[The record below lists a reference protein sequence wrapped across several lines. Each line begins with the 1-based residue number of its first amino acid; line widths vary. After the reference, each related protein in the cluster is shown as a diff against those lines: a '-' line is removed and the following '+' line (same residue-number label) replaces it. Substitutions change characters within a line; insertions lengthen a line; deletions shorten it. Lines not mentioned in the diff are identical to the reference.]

1 MGRVVS
7 SRSKK
12 TDDWVA
18 RARLIIE
25 QRGLTYDD
33 LAPALEVGS
42 RSAVGHYLAGRRELS
57 ARQAVKLAE
66 CLQCRV
72 GWLLTGETP
81 IEVDTKKADEVV
93 SPQEVMHLLNELPS
107 DVYMY
112 FAKLVGAIA
121 GEHSHN
127 LDIRVKGKRKS
138 R

>member
-12 TDDWVA
+12 TDDWMG

-33 LAPALEVGS
+33 LAPALGVGS

-57 ARQAVKLAE
+57 ARQAVNLAE

-72 GWLLTGETP
+72 GWLLTGEMP
-81 IEVDTKKADEVV
+81 IEVDTREADGVV
-93 SPQEVMHLLNELPS
+93 STQEVMRLLNELPPN
-107 DVYMY
+107 VYQY
-112 FAKLVGAIA
+112 FAKLVVAIA
-121 GEHSHN
+121 SEHSKN
-127 LDIRVKGKRKS
+127 RNIKAKGKSKNR
-138 R
+138 

>member
-12 TDDWVA
+12 TDDWMG

-81 IEVDTKKADEVV
+81 IEVDTRKADEVV
-93 SPQEVMHLLNELPS
+93 STQEVTRLLNELPS
-107 DVYMY
+107 DVYTH
-112 FAKLVGAIA
+112 FAKLIVALA
-121 GEHSHN
+121 GEHTHN
-127 LDIRVKGKRKS
+127 LNIKVKGKRKS

>member
-7 SRSKK
+7 SKSKK
-12 TDDWVA
+12 TDDWMG

-57 ARQAVKLAE
+57 AHQAVKLAE

-72 GWLLTGETP
+72 GWLLTGEAP
-81 IEVDTKKADEVV
+81 IEAGNRKADEAV
-93 SPQEVMHLLNELPS
+93 PTQEVMRLLNELPS

-112 FAKLVGAIA
+112 FAKLIAALA

-127 LDIRVKGKRKS
+127 LHIKVKGKIKS